1 MRRDNIK
8 LREYQAD
15 LINNIRQSIKHGH
28 KSIVSVLGCG
38 GGKSVIQ
45 AEISRSATDKGNTV
59 LFLVHRKELCE
70 QIANTFTAQGV
81 DMDRCSVSMVQTV
94 SRHIDKLPEPQII
107 ITDEAHH
114 STANSY
120 KKIYNAFPDALRLG
134 FTATPCRLNA
144 GGLGEVYEDLITS
157 VSTQWLIENHYLSPY
172 KYYSVKLADT
182 SGLHIKAGDYKADEV
197 AELMQNS
204 EIYGE
209 TVKQWEKLAKNKKT
223 IAYCASVEA
232 AEETAEQFRQAG
244 YTAASLSGST
254 PKELRAQI
262 MQDFRDS
269 KIMILTNCELFGEG
283 LDVPDCECTV
293 LLRPTQS
300 LTLYIQQSMRSMRYM
315 PGKTAIII
323 DHVGNCYLH
332 GLPDDDREW
341 TLEPKAKQA
350 NMVKIRE
357 CPMCFSVYPPTK
369 QKCPYCGYAAV
380 KEIQRKEKQVVEID
394 LVEMKRQDDIRN
406 TKLVDAELETWAEIV
421 EFQKLHKYKFAWCIR
436 YAALH
441 DIPIPSKYNTM
452 RRIIGV

>member
-1 MRRDNIK
+1 ME
-8 LREYQAD
+8 LREYQIE
-15 LINNIRQSIKHGH
+15 LIDNIRSSIRSGNR
-28 KSIVSVLGCG
+28 SIVSVLGCG

-45 AEISRSATDKGNTV
+45 AEISRSATSMRNKV

-70 QIANTFTAQGV
+70 QITNTFTAQGV
-81 DMDRCSVSMVQTV
+81 DMDLCSVSMVQTV

-120 KKIYNAFPDALRLG
+120 KKIYDAFPDALRLG
-134 FTATPCRLNA
+134 FTATPCRLNK
-144 GGLGEVYEDLITS
+144 GGLGEVYDDLITS
-157 VSTQWLIENHYLSPY
+157 VSTRWLIDNHYLSPY
-172 KYYSVKLADT
+172 RYYSVKLADT
-182 SGLHIKAGDYKADEV
+182 SGLHVKAGDYKADEV
-197 AELMQNS
+197 AELMQNK

-209 TVKQWEKLAKNKKT
+209 TVKQWERLAKNKKT

-232 AEETAEQFRQAG
+232 AEKTAEQFRQAG
-244 YTAASLSGST
+244 YTAAALSGST
-254 PKELRAQI
+254 PKELRTKI
-262 MQDFRDS
+262 MQEFRDS

-315 PGKTAIII
+315 PGKTAVII

-341 TLEPKAKQA
+341 TLEPKKKQE

-357 CPMCFSVYPPTK
+357 CPNCFSVYPPTL
-369 QKCPYCGYAAV
+369 QKCPYCGHEAI
-380 KEIQRKEKQVVEID
+380 KEIQRKDKAVVEID

-406 TKLVDAELETWAEIV
+406 TKLRDAVLETWPQVV
-421 EFQKLHKYKFAWCIR
+421 EFQKLHGYKFAWCIR
-436 YAALH
+436 YAAMN
-441 DIPIPSKYNTM
+441 DIPIPHKYDNM

>member
-1 MRRDNIK
+1 ME
-8 LREYQAD
+8 LRPYQAE
-15 LINNIRQSIKHGH
+15 LINNIRHSIKHGH

-45 AEISRSATDKGNTV
+45 AEIARSATDKGNRV

-70 QIANTFTAQGV
+70 QITNTFTAQGV
-81 DMDRCSVSMVQTV
+81 DMDLCSVSMVQTV
-94 SRHIDKLPEPQII
+94 SRHIEKIQAPKII

-114 STANSY
+114 STANTY

-157 VSTQWLIENHYLSPY
+157 VSTRWLIDNHYLSPY

-182 SGLHIKAGDYKADEV
+182 SGLHVKAGDYKADEV

-209 TVKQWEKLAKNKKT
+209 TVKQWERLAKDKKT

-254 PKELRAQI
+254 PKELRARI

-315 PGKTAIII
+315 PDKTAIII

-341 TLEPKAKQA
+341 SLESKAKQA

-380 KEIQRKEKQVVEID
+380 KEIQRKDKAVVEID
-394 LVEMKRQDDIRN
+394 LVEMQRQEDIKN
-406 TKLVDAELETWAEIV
+406 TKYSDLTAESWSDVERIRKARGYKIQWAV
-421 EFQKLHKYKFAWCIR
+421 RFAV
-436 YAALH
+436 LH
-441 DIPIPSKYNTM
+441 DIAVPHKYDNM

>member
-1 MRRDNIK
+1 MI
-8 LREYQAD
+8 LREYQAE
-15 LINNIRQSIKHGH
+15 LIGKIRLAILHGS

-38 GGKSVIQ
+38 GGKSIIQ
-45 AEISRSATDKGNTV
+45 AEIARSATAKGNRV

-70 QIANTFTAQGV
+70 QITNTFKAQGV
-81 DMDRCSVSMVQTV
+81 DMDLCSVSMVQTV
-94 SRHIDKLPEPQII
+94 SRHIDKLPEPRII

-114 STANSY
+114 STAASY
-120 KKIYNAFPDALRLG
+120 KKIYAAFPDACRLG
-134 FTATPCRLNA
+134 FTATPCRLNK
-144 GGLGEVYEDLITS
+144 GGLGEVYDKLITS
-157 VSTQWLIENHYLSPY
+157 VTTQWLIEHNYLSPY

-197 AELMQNS
+197 AELMQNK

-209 TVKQWEKLAKNKKT
+209 TVKQWEKLAKGKKT

-254 PKELRAQI
+254 PKELRARI
-262 MQDFRDS
+262 MQEFRES

-283 LDVPDCECTV
+283 LDVPDCECTI

-315 PGKTAIII
+315 SGKTAIII

-332 GLPDDDREW
+332 GLPDDNREW
-341 TLEPKAKQA
+341 TLEPKKKQE

-357 CPMCFSVYPPTK
+357 CPQCYAVYPPTQ

-380 KEIQRKEKQVVEID
+380 KEIQRKDKEVVEID

-406 TKLVDAELETWAEIV
+406 TRLSDADLRTWPEVV
-421 EFQKLHKYKFAWCIR
+421 EFQKLHGYKFAWCIR
-436 YAALH
+436 YAAMR
-441 DIPIPSKYNTM
+441 DIPIPNKYSYM
-452 RRIIGV
+452 RKVIGV

>member
-1 MRRDNIK
+1 MI
-8 LREYQAD
+8 LRSYQTA
-15 LINNIRQSIKHGH
+15 LINNIKRSVINGH

-45 AEISRSATDKGNTV
+45 AEISRSATVKHNRV

-70 QIANTFTAQGV
+70 QITNTFAAQGV
-81 DMDRCSVSMVQTV
+81 NMELCSVCMVQTV
-94 SRHIDKLPEPQII
+94 SRHIDKLPEPKII

-114 STANSY
+114 STANTY
-120 KKIYNAFPDALRLG
+120 KKIYDAFPDALRLG

-144 GGLGEVYEDLITS
+144 GGLGEVYDKLITS
-157 VSTQWLIENHYLSPY
+157 VSTKWLIDNHYLSPY

-182 SGLHIKAGDYKADEV
+182 SGLHVKAGDYKADEV

-209 TVKQWEKLAKNKKT
+209 TVKQWERLAKNKKT

-254 PKELRAQI
+254 PKELRTQI

-315 PGKTAIII
+315 PNKTATII

-332 GLPDDDREW
+332 GLPDDDRKW
-341 TLEPKAKQA
+341 TLESKAKQA
-350 NMVKIRE
+350 NVVKIRE

-380 KEIQRKEKQVVEID
+380 KEIQRREKEVVEID
-394 LVEMKRQDDIRN
+394 LVEMKRQEAIKN
-406 TKLVDAELETWAEIV
+406 TKYTDLTAETWSDV
-421 EFQKLHKYKFAWCIR
+421 ERIRKARGYKIQWAVRFAV
-436 YAALH
+436 LH
-441 DIPIPSKYNTM
+441 DIAVPHKYDNM

>member
-1 MRRDNIK
+1 ME
-8 LREYQAD
+8 LREYQIE
-15 LINNIRQSIKHGH
+15 LIDNIRSSIRSGNR
-28 KSIVSVLGCG
+28 SIVSVLGCG

-45 AEISRSATDKGNTV
+45 AEISRSATSMRNKV

-70 QIANTFTAQGV
+70 QITGTFTAQGV

-120 KKIYNAFPDALRLG
+120 KKIYDAFPDALRLG
-134 FTATPCRLNA
+134 FTATPCRLNK
-144 GGLGEVYEDLITS
+144 GGLGEVYDDLITS
-157 VSTQWLIENHYLSPY
+157 VSTRWLIDNHYLSPY

-182 SGLHIKAGDYKADEV
+182 SGLHVKAGDYKADEV
-197 AELMQNS
+197 AELMQNK

-209 TVKQWEKLAKNKKT
+209 TVKQWERLAKNKKT

-232 AEETAEQFRQAG
+232 AEKTAEQFRQAG
-244 YTAASLSGST
+244 YTAAALSGST
-254 PKELRAQI
+254 PKELRTKI
-262 MQDFRDS
+262 MQEFRDS

-315 PGKTAIII
+315 PGKTAVII

-341 TLEPKAKQA
+341 TLEPKKKQE

-357 CPMCFSVYPPTK
+357 CQNCFSVYPPTL
-369 QKCPYCGYAAV
+369 QKCPYCGHEAI
-380 KEIQRKEKQVVEID
+380 KEIQRKDKAVVEID

-406 TKLVDAELETWAEIV
+406 TKLRNAVLETWPQVV
-421 EFQKLHKYKFAWCIR
+421 EFQKLHGYKFAWCIR
-436 YAALH
+436 YAAMN
-441 DIPIPSKYNTM
+441 DIPIPHKYDNM

>member
-1 MRRDNIK
+1 MK
-8 LREYQAD
+8 LREYQAE
-15 LINNIRQSIKHGH
+15 LIGRIRLSIMHGH
-28 KSIVSVLGCG
+28 KSILSVLGCG

-45 AEISRSATDKGNTV
+45 AEIAHSATDKGNRV

-70 QIANTFTAQGV
+70 QITNTFTAQGV

-114 STANSY
+114 STANSF
-120 KKIYNAFPDALRLG
+120 KKIYDAFPDALRLG
-134 FTATPCRLNA
+134 FTATPCRLND

-157 VSTQWLIENHYLSPY
+157 VSTKWLIDNHYLSPY
-172 KYYSVKLADT
+172 RYYSVKLADT
-182 SGLHIKAGDYKADEV
+182 SGLHVKAGDYKADEV

-209 TVKQWEKLAKNKKT
+209 TIKQWEKLAKNKKT

-244 YTAASLSGST
+244 YTAASLSGNT
-254 PKELRAQI
+254 PKEQRTQI

-315 PGKTAIII
+315 PDKTAIII

-380 KEIQRKEKQVVEID
+380 KEIQRKEKKTVEID
-394 LVEMKRQDDIRN
+394 LVEMQRQEDIKN
-406 TKLVDAELETWAEIV
+406 TKYADLTAETWSDVERIRKARGYKIQWAVRFAVLHEIPV
-421 EFQKLHKYKFAWCIR
+421 PHKY
-436 YAALH
+436 
-441 DIPIPSKYNTM
+441 DNM

>member
-1 MRRDNIK
+1 MK
-8 LREYQAD
+8 LREYQAE
-15 LINNIRQSIKHGH
+15 LIGKIRFAILHGS

-45 AEISRSATDKGNTV
+45 AEIAHSATDKGNRV

-70 QIANTFTAQGV
+70 QITNTFTAQGV

-120 KKIYNAFPDALRLG
+120 KKIYEAFPDALRLG
-134 FTATPCRLNA
+134 FTATPCRLNH
-144 GGLGEVYEDLITS
+144 GGLGEVYDKLITS
-157 VSTQWLIENHYLSPY
+157 VTTQWLIENNYLSPY

-209 TVKQWEKLAKNKKT
+209 TVKQWEKLAKGKKT

-332 GLPDDDREW
+332 GLPDDEREW
-341 TLEPKAKQA
+341 SLESKKKQE
-350 NMVKIRE
+350 NTVKIRE
-357 CPMCFSVYPPTK
+357 CPMCFAVYPPTK

-380 KEIQRKEKQVVEID
+380 KEIQRKDKAVVEID
-394 LVEMKRQDDIRN
+394 LVEMQRQEDIKN
-406 TKLVDAELETWAEIV
+406 TKYSDLTAESWSDVERIRKARGYKIQWAV
-421 EFQKLHKYKFAWCIR
+421 RFAV
-436 YAALH
+436 LH
-441 DIPIPSKYNTM
+441 DIAVPHKYDNM

>member
-1 MRRDNIK
+1 MK
-8 LREYQAD
+8 LREYQAE
-15 LINNIRQSIKHGH
+15 LIGKIRLSIMHGH

-45 AEISRSATDKGNTV
+45 AEIAHSATDKGNRV

-70 QIANTFTAQGV
+70 QITSTFTAQGV

-94 SRHIDKLPEPQII
+94 SRHTNKLPEPQII

-120 KKIYNAFPDALRLG
+120 KKIYDAFPDALRLG

-209 TVKQWEKLAKNKKT
+209 TVKQWEKLARNKKT
-223 IAYCASVEA
+223 IAYCASVKA

-254 PKELRAQI
+254 PKEQRTQI

-283 LDVPDCECTV
+283 LDVPDCECTA

-315 PGKTAIII
+315 PDKTAIII

-350 NMVKIRE
+350 NVVKIRE
-357 CPMCFSVYPPTK
+357 CPMCFAVYPPTK

-380 KEIQRKEKQVVEID
+380 KEIQRKDKEVVEID

-406 TKLVDAELETWAEIV
+406 TKYSDLTAESWSDVERIRKARGYKIQWAVRFAVLHEIPV
-421 EFQKLHKYKFAWCIR
+421 PHKY
-436 YAALH
+436 
-441 DIPIPSKYNTM
+441 DNM

>member
-1 MRRDNIK
+1 MK
-8 LREYQAD
+8 LREYQAE
-15 LINNIRQSIKHGH
+15 LIGRIRLSIMHGH

-45 AEISRSATDKGNTV
+45 AEIAHSATDKGNRV

-70 QIANTFTAQGV
+70 QITNTFTAQGV

-120 KKIYNAFPDALRLG
+120 KKIYEAFPDALKLG

-209 TVKQWEKLAKNKKT
+209 TVKQWEKLARNKKT

-244 YTAASLSGST
+244 YSAASLSGNAA
-254 PKELRAQI
+254 KEQRAQV

-332 GLPDDDREW
+332 GLPDDNREW
-341 TLEPKAKQA
+341 TLEPKAKQQ

-380 KEIQRKEKQVVEID
+380 KEIQRKEKKTVEID
-394 LVEMKRQDDIRN
+394 LVEMQRQEEIKN
-406 TKLVDAELETWAEIV
+406 TKYTDLTAESWSDVERIRKARGYKIQWAVRFAVLHEIPV
-421 EFQKLHKYKFAWCIR
+421 PHKY
-436 YAALH
+436 
-441 DIPIPSKYNTM
+441 DNM
-452 RRIIGV
+452 RRIIGI

>member
-1 MRRDNIK
+1 MK
-8 LREYQAD
+8 LREYQAE
-15 LINNIRQSIKHGH
+15 LIGRIRLSIMHGH

-45 AEISRSATDKGNTV
+45 AEIAHSATDKGNRV

-70 QIANTFTAQGV
+70 QITNTFTAQGV

-120 KKIYNAFPDALRLG
+120 KKIYEAFPDALRLG
-134 FTATPCRLNA
+134 FTATPCRLNH
-144 GGLGEVYEDLITS
+144 GGLGEVYDKLITS
-157 VSTQWLIENHYLSPY
+157 VTTQWLIENNYLSPY

-315 PGKTAIII
+315 PDKTAIII

-332 GLPDDDREW
+332 GLPDDEREW
-341 TLEPKAKQA
+341 SLESKKKQE
-350 NMVKIRE
+350 NTVKIRE
-357 CPMCFSVYPPTK
+357 CPMCFAVYPPTK

-380 KEIQRKEKQVVEID
+380 KEIQRKDKAVVEID
-394 LVEMKRQDDIRN
+394 LVEMQRQEDIKN
-406 TKLVDAELETWAEIV
+406 TKYADLTAESWSDVERIRKARGYKIQWAV
-421 EFQKLHKYKFAWCIR
+421 RFAV
-436 YAALH
+436 LH
-441 DIPIPSKYNTM
+441 DIAVPHKYDNM
-452 RRIIGV
+452 RRIIGI

>member
-1 MRRDNIK
+1 ME
-8 LREYQAD
+8 LRPYQAD
-15 LINNIRQSIKHGH
+15 LIGKIRLAALHGS

-45 AEISRSATDKGNTV
+45 AEIAHSATDKGNRV

-70 QIANTFTAQGV
+70 QITNTFTAQGV
-81 DMDRCSVSMVQTV
+81 DMDLCSVSMVQTV
-94 SRHIDKLPEPQII
+94 SRHIEKIQAPKII

-114 STANSY
+114 STANTY

-157 VSTQWLIENHYLSPY
+157 VSTKWLIDNHYLSPY

-182 SGLHIKAGDYKADEV
+182 SGLHVKAGDYKADEV

-209 TVKQWEKLAKNKKT
+209 TVKQWERLAKGRKT

-244 YTAASLSGST
+244 YTARALSGNT
-254 PKELRAQI
+254 PKEQRTQI

-283 LDVPDCECTV
+283 LDVPDCECTI

-315 PGKTAIII
+315 PDKTAIII

-332 GLPDDDREW
+332 GLPDDEREW
-341 TLEPKAKQA
+341 TLESKAKQA
-350 NMVKIRE
+350 NTVKIRE

-380 KEIQRKEKQVVEID
+380 KEIQRKDKEVVEID
-394 LVEMKRQDDIRN
+394 LVEMQRQEDIKN
-406 TKLVDAELETWAEIV
+406 TKYSDLTAESWSDVERIRKTRGYKIQWAV
-421 EFQKLHKYKFAWCIR
+421 RFAV
-436 YAALH
+436 LH
-441 DIPIPSKYNTM
+441 DIAVPHKYDNM